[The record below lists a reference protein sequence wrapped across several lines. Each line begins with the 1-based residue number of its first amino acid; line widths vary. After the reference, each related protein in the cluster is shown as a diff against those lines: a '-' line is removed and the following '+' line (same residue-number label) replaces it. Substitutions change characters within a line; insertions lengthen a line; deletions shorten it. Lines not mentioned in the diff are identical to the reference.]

1 MILAHGLHGRSDLP
15 VPLWL
20 ALYTGAAAV
29 LVSFVVLAFL
39 WTEPRLRGARAGRP
53 LPEVVQR
60 TADSTL
66 VSTVARTAG
75 LAALLVLLITAWA
88 GTDNSF
94 TNPAST
100 WFYVWFWL
108 GFVAL
113 SLLLGRVYRLVNP
126 LRLLARGLQPVLYR
140 PGRDAALD
148 KLAYWPA
155 IVSLAAF
162 LWLELVYP
170 ASDSP
175 RAIAMFV
182 TLYTVVMT
190 FAGAYF
196 GPRWF
201 ERGDGFEVYFTLI
214 ARLSPFGRRD
224 DHRLVLRSPLD
235 GLLAGPSRGLTP
247 VLLLIL
253 GSTTFDGVTR
263 IPGWSEFTD
272 RLSPVWTAVAG
283 TVALAATIGA
293 LSLMYVGAMWLTRP
307 YLRRPRPGD
316 QPIDL
321 YGAFAHSLIPL
332 ALGYTIAH
340 YFSFAVFQGQA
351 GYLLASDPLGRGWD
365 LFSTAGAGIDYTVLS
380 TALIALVQ
388 VAAIIIGHI
397 IAVVSAHDRALQ
409 IIRRDYKKTGQ
420 YPALA
425 LMVGYTVI
433 GIVLVSSV

>member
-29 LVSFVVLAFL
+29 LVSFVVLAFM
-39 WTEPRLRGARAGRP
+39 WTKPRLAGADAGRP
-53 LPEVVQR
+53 LPALVERFV
-60 TADSTL
+60 DSRAL
-66 VSTVARTAG
+66 RFGLQAAG
-75 LAALLVLLITAWA
+75 LVFFVLLLAAAWA
-88 GTDNSF
+88 GTNSSF

-108 GFVAL
+108 GVIAL
-113 SLLLGRVYRLVNP
+113 SLVFGRIYRVANP
-126 LRLLARGLQPVLYR
+126 LRILARGLAPLLYR
-140 PGRDAALD
+140 PGREASLD
-148 KLAYWPA
+148 KLAFWPA
-155 IVSLAAF
+155 IAGLAGF

-175 RAIAMFV
+175 RAIAVFV
-182 TLYTVVMT
+182 TLYALTMAV
-190 FAGAYF
+190 AGAYY
-196 GPRWF
+196 GPKWF

-214 ARLSPFGRRD
+214 ARLSPFGRRND
-224 DHRLVLRSPLD
+224 GRIVVRSPLN
-235 GLLAGPSRGLTP
+235 GLLDGPSHGLTP

-263 IPGWSEFTD
+263 IPMWPDFVDPLT
-272 RLSPVWTAVAG
+272 PFWTAVAG
-283 TVALAATIGA
+283 TIALAATVGF
-293 LSLMYVGAMWLTRP
+293 LSAMYVGAMWLTRP
-307 YLRRPRPGD
+307 YLRKPRRGEP
-316 QPIDL
+316 PVDL

-340 YFSFAVFQGQA
+340 YFSFAIFQGQA
-351 GYLLASDPLGRGWD
+351 GFLLATDPFGQGWD
-365 LFSTAGAGIDYTVLS
+365 LFGTAGTGINYAVLS
-380 TALIALVQ
+380 TGLIALVQ
-388 VAAIIIGHI
+388 VGAIIVGHI
-397 IAVVSAHDRALQ
+397 VAVVSAHDRALQ
-409 IIRRDYKKTGQ
+409 IIRPDYKKTGQ

>member
-39 WTEPRLRGARAGRP
+39 WTEPRLRGARAGTP
-53 LPEVVQR
+53 LPQLIQR
-60 TADSTL
+60 IVNSSITGL
-66 VSTVARTAG
+66 LLKVAG
-75 LAALLVLLITAWA
+75 MLFLAVFLLTAWA
-88 GTDNSF
+88 GTDSSA

-108 GFVAL
+108 GVVAL
-113 SLLLGRVYRLVNP
+113 SLLFGPLYRVANP
-126 LRLLARGLQPVLYR
+126 LRVLARPAAAVLYR
-140 PGRDAALD
+140 PGREKQLEALKFWPAVAALG
-148 KLAYWPA
+148 
-155 IVSLAAF
+155 AF

-175 RAIAMFV
+175 RAIAVFI
-182 TLYTVVMT
+182 TLYIVVMT
-190 FAGAYF
+190 IAGGYF

-224 DHRLVLRSPLD
+224 DGQVVIRSPLD

-263 IPGWSEFTD
+263 VPAWADMTD
-272 RLSPVWTAVAG
+272 RLTPLWTGVAG
-283 TVALAATIGA
+283 TLGLAATIGVIA
-293 LSLMYVGAMWLTRP
+293 LMYVGAMWLTRP
-307 YLRRPRPGD
+307 YLRRPRRD
-316 QPIDL
+316 EAPIDL
-321 YGAFAHSLIPL
+321 YGSFAHSLIPL

-365 LFSTAGAGIDYTVLS
+365 LFGTAGAGIDYTVLS
-380 TALIALVQ
+380 TGLIALVQ
-388 VAAIIIGHI
+388 VGAIIVGHV